1 MGHCQLRKAIR
12 FEGVAFCPKYHFQNK
27 TFKGM
32 KKKRLTACLQ
42 AVWKVTVISALS
54 VFLAQPLFATRF
66 LQELTDKHVSL
77 SVDQKEIREVLTHIQ
92 EQTGIKFVY
101 SSTAVPVDQK
111 VSIHVTDKP
120 VADVLRDMLASQQ
133 IQYKIMDDRILLFKG
148 QESMVVQNAKPN
160 AERWLA
166 QTVTGRVTDSD
177 NMALPGVSILVKGST
192 KGTTTDNNGVYALAV
207 GEDDILV
214 YSFIGF
220 KTQEQP
226 ARGRTQINVVL
237 ESDASELDEVVV
249 QDGYG
254 ERRKESFTGGPITVS
269 GEELR
274 RVNPMNL
281 LQSIQS
287 FDPSFRV
294 QQDNSFGSN
303 PNKLPDIQVRGAT
316 GLPSNAT
323 ATDQTSGLV
332 NRAEMNNPNLPTFI
346 LNGFQVS
353 IQTIYDLDMNRIE
366 SITLLKDAAAAAIYG
381 SRAANGVVVITL
393 KKPEEGA
400 LQVSFNYDMQVTG
413 PDLSVYN
420 VLNAKDKLEYERL
433 AGVYSNESG
442 RTTWTQLDLDRLYNH
457 RAQGIEE
464 GANSYWLSEPIQTEL
479 GHKASLA
486 VEGGSNS
493 LTYRITGR
501 YQTLA
506 GVMKGSKRDRSGLET
521 YLQYNKE
528 KFNISNSLQI
538 SQVSSHESPY
548 GSFEQYVKMNP
559 YYRKTDENGNILQV
573 LDEFRGN
580 DGGSTTR
587 YMNPVYDATLHS
599 FEKSVYTQIINQTGF
614 YWRISPRLELRGQ
627 LNLDKKLTQEDMFKS
642 PFRNEYFN
650 YSGDDLKKRGEYQYK
665 TNDEITYDGNVV
677 LSYNKSFG
685 KHVLAANLGANVR
698 DYTSDFKAFRS
709 IGFVNDRFD
718 HVGFATRYKDD
729 DMPGG
734 WYSQERLPGFFGS
747 ANYSYKD
754 RYLADL
760 SLRMDGSSKFGD
772 ANKFAPFWAA
782 GVGWNLHK
790 EKFLQGNP
798 NINQLKLRATTGVT
812 GEVSFESY
820 LAETTYKY
828 FNDWYSSGV
837 GTSFMGYGNNDLRW
851 QRTRQY
857 DLGLESIFFKNR
869 LSFTLRGYYKLTDD
883 LVADIVV
890 PPSLGF
896 TSYKSNLG
904 KMENKGLELY
914 MRGTV
919 YRTNHWNVSLW
930 ANASRNVNTIKKI
943 SESLKKYNEE
953 IDYQQDEPDNRT
965 TPLLRYNEGESLNTI
980 YAVRSLGIDPENGR
994 EIFVKKD
1001 GTLTYE
1007 YGVRDFVAVGDKA
1020 PKVDG
1025 SFGTDIS
1032 YRNFTV
1038 SLNFYGKFG
1047 GDMYNQTLI
1056 DRVENASPYD
1066 NVDARVFEGRW
1077 KQPGDHAA
1085 FKNITDLTETRAS
1098 SRFVQRENT
1107 IELRSANIFY
1117 EVPSVIAR
1125 RWKMRTMR
1133 LGATAND
1140 ITRWSTIK
1148 MERGIDY
1155 PFARTVTFSLFSTF

>member
-1 MGHCQLRKAIR
+1 
-12 FEGVAFCPKYHFQNK
+12 
-27 TFKGM
+27 M
-32 KKKRLTACLQ
+32 KKKRLAACVQ

-54 VFLAQPLFATRF
+54 VFLAQPLFAIPF

-77 SVDQKEIREVLTHIQ
+77 SVDQEEIRKVLGLIQ

-111 VSIHVTDKP
+111 VSVHVTDKA
-120 VADVLRDMLASQQ
+120 VADVLREMLGTQQ

-148 QESMVVQNAKPN
+148 LEPAVVQNVKPN
-160 AERWLA
+160 AERWLV
-166 QTVTGRVTDSD
+166 QTVTGRVADSD
-177 NMALPGVSILVKGST
+177 NMALPGVSIMVKGST

-207 GEDDILV
+207 GDDDILV
-214 YSFIGF
+214 FSFIGF

-226 ARGRTQINVVL
+226 VRGRTQVDIVL
-237 ESDASELDEVVV
+237 ESDASELDEVVI

-294 QQDNSFGSN
+294 QQDNSFGSD
-303 PNKLPDIQVRGAT
+303 PNRLPDIQVRGAT
-316 GLPSNAT
+316 GLPSNAAADPT
-323 ATDQTSGLV
+323 NGLV
-332 NRAEMNNPNLPTFI
+332 NRAQMNNPNLPTFI

-400 LQVSFNYDMQVTG
+400 LQVTFNYDMQVTG
-413 PDLSVYN
+413 PDLSVYD

-433 AGVYSNESG
+433 AGVYTANYDRSDWG
-442 RTTWTQLDLDRLYNH
+442 QVDLDRLYYH
-457 RAQGIEE
+457 RLQGVEQ
-464 GANSYWLSEPIQTEL
+464 GNDSYWLSEPLQTEI

-486 VEGGSNS
+486 VEGGSNA

-506 GVMKGSKRDRSGLET
+506 GVMKGSKRDRSGLEAF
-521 YLQYNKE
+521 LQYNKE
-528 KFNISNSLQI
+528 KFNVSNSIQI
-538 SQVSSHESPY
+538 SQVSAHESPY

-559 YYRKTDENGNILQV
+559 YYRKTDENGNVLQV
-573 LDEFRGN
+573 LDYLKKLEAEGFARVL
-580 DGGSTTR
+580 
-587 YMNPVYDATLHS
+587 NPVYDAGLHS
-599 FEKSVYTQIINQTGF
+599 FDKNVYTQIINQTGF
-614 YWRISPRLELRGQ
+614 YWRMTPRFELRGQ
-627 LNLDKKLTQEDMFKS
+627 LNLDKKITQEDLFKS
-642 PFRNEYFN
+642 PLRNEYIDMT
-650 YSGDDLKKRGEYQYK
+650 GEDLKKRGEYQYK

-677 LSYNKSFG
+677 LNYNKAIDRHMIVAS
-685 KHVLAANLGANVR
+685 LGGNVR
-698 DYTSDFKAFRS
+698 SYTSDFKAFRT

-718 HVGFATRYKDD
+718 HVGFATRYKDE

-734 WYSQERLPGFFGS
+734 WYSQERLLGFFANG
-747 ANYSYKD
+747 NYSYKD

-760 SLRMDGSSKFGD
+760 SVRMDGSSKFGSD
-772 ANKFAPFWAA
+772 NKFAPFWAA

-790 EKFLQGNP
+790 EDFLQGNP

-820 LAETTYKY
+820 LAETTYRY

-837 GTSFMGYGNNDLRW
+837 GASFMGYGNSDLRW

-857 DLGLESIFFKNR
+857 DLGIESIFFKNR
-869 LSFTLRGYYKLTDD
+869 LSVTLRGYYKLTDD
-883 LVADIVV
+883 LVADIVT

-896 TSYKSNLG
+896 SSYKSNLG

-919 YRTNHWNVSLW
+919 YRDNHWNISLW
-930 ANASRNVNTIKKI
+930 ANASRNVNTIKAI
-943 SESLKKYNEE
+943 SEGLKKYNE
-953 IDYQQDEPDNRT
+953 QQDEAQDEEDNQT
-965 TPLLRYNEGESLNTI
+965 TPLLRYNEGQSLNTI
-980 YAVRSLGIDPENGR
+980 YAIRSLGIDPENGK
-994 EIFVKKD
+994 EIFVRKN
-1001 GTLTYE
+1001 GTRTYE
-1007 YGVRDFVAVGDKA
+1007 YSVKDFVPVGNMA

-1025 SFGTDIS
+1025 SFGADIM
-1032 YRNFTV
+1032 YRNVTL
-1038 SLNFYGKFG
+1038 SLNFYGRFG

-1056 DRVENASPYD
+1056 DRVENAWPYD

-1077 KQPGDHAA
+1077 KKPGDHAA
-1085 FKNITDLTETRAS
+1085 YKDIADWTVTRAS

-1117 EVPSVIAR
+1117 EVPSVLAR

-1133 LGATAND
+1133 LGVTAND
-1140 ITRWSTIK
+1140 IARWSTIK

-1155 PFARTVTFSLFSTF
+1155 PFARSVTFSLFSTF